1 MLTSGVNQ
9 RNPLV
14 NKRFVDLQH
23 IYVGGAVG
31 KRRQKGSSQPNPLVH
46 RAFGELVHSNVG
58 NIDK

>member
-1 MLTSGVNQ
+1 MGQ

-14 NKRFVDLQH
+14 DKQFGDLPY